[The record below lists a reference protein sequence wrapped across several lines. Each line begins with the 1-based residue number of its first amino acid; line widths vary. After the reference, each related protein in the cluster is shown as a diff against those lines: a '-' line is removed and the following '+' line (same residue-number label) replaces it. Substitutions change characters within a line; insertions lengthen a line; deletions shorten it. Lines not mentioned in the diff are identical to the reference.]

1 MDNYFTLVEKDYNTD
16 EIFDIL
22 SKSEIDDFEK
32 IFAII
37 NINPKEKLSKN
48 DFKIFI
54 NHLTNQPTPIREIT
68 ALKLEEAAKFN
79 KENFLDDFSI
89 SKILD
94 GIIDINPNIS
104 RAVCNIISINPHLK
118 LVLEDKIIVKI
129 ENLIAEIKKYEE
141 ENKDFFDSH
150 IRNTKNHAKNKKLFA
165 LYWLLEAL
173 SICISEKNR
182 EKILKIITYTINF
195 KDYTI
200 REKTAKI
207 LHSIQNPPIDLV
219 NKIKEDVNFYVKNQ
233 VYDKIEDEID

>member
-1 MDNYFTLVEKDYNTD
+1 MDNYFALVEKDYKKD
-16 EIFDIL
+16 EIFDVL
-22 SKSEIDDFEK
+22 LNPVVEDFEK

-37 NINPKEKLSKN
+37 NINGSLSKSE
-48 DFKIFI
+48 FKTLI
-54 NHLTNQPTPIREIT
+54 NLLSNHPTPLREMT
-68 ALKLEEAAKFN
+68 ALKIEEIASFN
-79 KENFLDDFSI
+79 EENLLDDFSI

-104 RAVCNIISINPHLK
+104 RAVCNIISENLELK
-118 LVLEDKIIVKI
+118 RVLGDKIIEKI
-129 ENLIAEIKKYEE
+129 NFLVDEIKQYEK

-150 IRNTKNHAKNKKLFA
+150 VRNTKNHAKNKKLFA

-173 SICISEKNR
+173 SICASEKNR
-182 EKILKIITYTINF
+182 QKILKIITYTINF

-207 LHSIQNPPIDLV
+207 LHFIQNPPIDLV
-219 NKIKEDVNFYVKNQ
+219 NKIKDDVNFYVKNQ

>member
-37 NINPKEKLSKN
+37 NINPKEKLTEN

-68 ALKLEEAAKFN
+68 ALKLEEMAKFN

-129 ENLIAEIKKYEE
+129 ENEHNKIIKK
-141 ENKDFFDSH
+141 
-150 IRNTKNHAKNKKLFA
+150 
-165 LYWLLEAL
+165 
-173 SICISEKNR
+173 
-182 EKILKIITYTINF
+182 
-195 KDYTI
+195 
-200 REKTAKI
+200 
-207 LHSIQNPPIDLV
+207 
-219 NKIKEDVNFYVKNQ
+219 
-233 VYDKIEDEID
+233 